1 MVSNGVGVSGGKV
14 PKSGSLI
21 VLIRLLPGWMFDQAS
36 ASLRCLAA
44 DGSPIYAVPL
54 PDLPRGAELLPAI
67 PLRLPR
73 RGKQLAAEHELERYL
88 HLHLRLP
95 TREPTDVWLARARGW
110 EFVESAR
117 VLKSIGSM

>member
-1 MVSNGVGVSGGKV
+1 MVSNGSGVSSDSVSKG
-14 PKSGSLI
+14 GSLI
-21 VLIRLLPGWMFDQAS
+21 VLLRLRPGWKLDPAS
-36 ASLRCLAA
+36 ASLQCLAA

-67 PLRLPR
+67 PLRVPR
-73 RGKQLAAEHELERYL
+73 RGKPLAAEHELERYL

-95 TREPTDVWLARARGW
+95 TREPPEAWLARAREW

-117 VLKSIGSM
+117 VLKGIGSV

>member
-14 PKSGSLI
+14 HAGGSLI
-21 VLIRLLPGWMFDQAS
+21 VLIRLLPGWKLDPAS
-36 ASLRCLAA
+36 ASLRCLAS

-54 PDLPRGAELLPAI
+54 PDLPRSAELLPAI

-73 RGKQLAAEHELERYL
+73 RGRPLAAEHELERYL

-95 TREPTDVWLARARGW
+95 TREPTEVWLARARGW

-117 VLKSIGSM
+117 VLKGIGLM

>member
-1 MVSNGVGVSGGKV
+1 MVSNGVSASGGDQ
-14 PKSGSLI
+14 PKGGSLI
-21 VLIRLLPGWMFDQAS
+21 VLIRLLPGWTFDAAS

-54 PDLPRGAELLPAI
+54 PDMPRGAELLPAI

-73 RGKQLAAEHELERYL
+73 RGKPLVAERELERYL

-95 TREPTDVWLARARGW
+95 TREPTEVWLARARGW

-117 VLKSIGSM
+117 VLKGIGLM